1 MRCDIPIRIRCFFIL
16 HGTHCLCGEEFN
28 LIAGPSCFRVCVVEV
43 NHCVEKGNMSGYINA
58 RDSQR
63 PEIVHVAVDAEVR
76 VHTEKRRRIE
86 YVPCQLGDVALV
98 VGEVEEW
105 LEMSETLGFRAG
117 IGCIEDDRGLDL
129 GSQSCV

>member
-1 MRCDIPIRIRCFFIL
+1 MRCDIPIRICCFLIL

-28 LIAGPSCFRVCVVEV
+28 LVAGPRCFRVRVVEV
-43 NHCVEKGNMSGYINA
+43 NHCVEKGNVSGYINA

-63 PEIVHVAVDAEVR
+63 PEIVHVAVDAEVS
-76 VHTEKRRRIE
+76 VHPEERRCIE

-105 LEMSETLGFRAG
+105 LEVSETFGFRAG
-117 IGCIEDDRGLDL
+117 VRCIEDDRGLSSD
-129 GSQSCV
+129 SQSCV